1 VASSTSNLTLNDG
14 NIIKIAISKET
25 ESYYDYEVEQNEL
38 KRTIKLLKPEFVSVI
53 ENEIVNI
60 LS

>member
-1 VASSTSNLTLNDG
+1 LNDG

-25 ESYYDYEVEQNEL
+25 ESYYDYEVEQNES